1 MKGARKPAVSWGF
14 PALFF
19 LFEFAE
25 SSLFQVISTYLSI
38 LFYIDNL
45 HLFQTLFFISHIFNT
60 NPVPLHFFIIG
71 ACLSVFYS
79 QNIFLLACLSTYGN
93 YNFLSLFLQQKDC
106 DTMIQMFYKLFS
118 RDCITILL
126 LQISIENHPYYFNN
140 SSSSPTRSHT
150 ANLHSTE
157 KRMYHSHLLLFQ
169 LIHFLSK
176 PPS

>member
-19 LFEFAE
+19 YSNSQNLVCFR
-25 SSLFQVISTYLSI
+25 LFQHIYLYFFLLITCIFSKHYFSFHI
-38 LFYIDNL
+38 FLIPIQYHCIFSL
-45 HLFQTLFFISHIFNT
+45 LCVVSGLACLFFIHRIF
-60 NPVPLHFFIIG
+60 F
-71 ACLSVFYS
+71 CW
-79 QNIFLLACLSTYGN
+79 LACPPMEIITSCHYFCN
-93 YNFLSLFLQQKDC
+93 KKDC

-157 KRMYHSHLLLFQ
+157 KRMYHSHLLLF
-169 LIHFLSK
+169 
-176 PPS
+176 

>member
-1 MKGARKPAVSWGF
+1 MRSETKPPGTG
-14 PALFF
+14 
-19 LFEFAE
+19 
-25 SSLFQVISTYLSI
+25 SSTCSGILTSSYSNSQNLVCFRLFQHIYL
-38 LFYIDNL
+38 Y
-45 HLFQTLFFISHIFNT
+45 FFILITCIFSKHYFSFHIFLI
-60 NPVPLHFFIIG
+60 PIQYHCIFSLLCVVSG

-157 KRMYHSHLLLFQ
+157 KRMYHSHLLLF
-169 LIHFLSK
+169 
-176 PPS
+176 